1 MNINNTMIAEV
12 DDVIS
17 FITDGLVIL
26 ATVGFVDMNTREY
39 AVYVTSKYNI
49 SGVDI
54 AQDYI
59 KFDEVV
65 SIYKKVSTI

>member
-1 MNINNTMIAEV
+1 MIAEV

-26 ATVGFVDMNTREY
+26 ATVGFADMNTREY

-49 SGVDI
+49 SGANI
-54 AQDYI
+54 EQDYI